1 MVFGICREHSRV
13 KRSLILV
20 GSPEGFLTGNYYL
33 NLNTSLTPEEE
44 AQLEDRRL
52 LSGLQAAEESAYE
65 RLIERFQTPIYNLA
79 FRLLNDPSDASDV
92 LQEVFLKVFRNVGSF
107 RGESSLRTWVYR
119 IAVNE
124 SHNRRRWLFRHR
136 RGETGL
142 DDNFEDSEAREK
154 PLTDS
159 GETPFDFTMN
169 REAQL
174 LLEEGL
180 AAINP
185 VYRAVLVLRELE
197 DMSYEEIAEI
207 LEVSIGTVK
216 SRIMRG
222 REALR
227 KYLATR
233 LDPAPSMQLVPRS
246 AR

>member
-1 MVFGICREHSRV
+1 MNGAF
-13 KRSLILV
+13 
-20 GSPEGFLTGNYYL
+20 YL
-33 NLNTSLTPEEE
+33 NLNSSLTPEQ
-44 AQLEDRRL
+44 AAILEDQRL
-52 LSGLQAAEESAYE
+52 ISGLQAGEQDAYE
-65 RLIERFQTPIYNLA
+65 RLIHRFQTPVYNLA
-79 FRLLNDPSDASDV
+79 WRLLNDPADANDV
-92 LQEVFLKVFRNVGSF
+92 VQEVFLKVFRNVGRF
-107 RGESSLRTWVYR
+107 RGDSSLRTWVYR

-136 RGETGL
+136 RGETGIEDTF
-142 DDNFEDSEAREK
+142 DDSDTREK
-154 PLTDS
+154 PLMDS

-169 REAQL
+169 REAQI

-185 VYRAVLVLRELE
+185 VFRSSLVLREVE

-227 KYLATR
+227 RYLANR
-233 LDPAPSMQLVPRS
+233 LEPASSLQLVPRTVK
-246 AR
+246 